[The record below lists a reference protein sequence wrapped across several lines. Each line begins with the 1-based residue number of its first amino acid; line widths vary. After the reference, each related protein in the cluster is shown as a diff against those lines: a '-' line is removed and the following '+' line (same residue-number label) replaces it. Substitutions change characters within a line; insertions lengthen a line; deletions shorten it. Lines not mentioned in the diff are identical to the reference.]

1 MLVEQAQIQ
10 LFCQTIYL
18 ASNYIP
24 NELLHGLPNYDFLA
38 VSKESS
44 YNYIIHIYCSYL
56 WAQGWRKIHIMTLYG
71 WGYNY
76 VTGFEKRAHFTQN
89 AKFLHFSNCHHTKTT
104 EATDF
109 GLLSMIHQIQ
119 YYQLGSQRVSSGLV
133 AKFIEQETY
142 SWSTCIL
149 SSQKSLSWQ
158 EGARL
163 LYNSCH
169 GTNFTSWYIIIMT
182 VHALCVYMCK
192 QDLVIEC
199 IIVCA

>member
-1 MLVEQAQIQ
+1 MSFSCSTLVEQVQNWILS
-10 LFCQTIYL
+10 LFNACWTSSNPIILPNYL

-109 GLLSMIHQIQ
+109 GLLSMIHQI
-119 YYQLGSQRVSSGLV
+119 
-133 AKFIEQETY
+133 
-142 SWSTCIL
+142 
-149 SSQKSLSWQ
+149 
-158 EGARL
+158 
-163 LYNSCH
+163 
-169 GTNFTSWYIIIMT
+169 
-182 VHALCVYMCK
+182 
-192 QDLVIEC
+192 
-199 IIVCA
+199 